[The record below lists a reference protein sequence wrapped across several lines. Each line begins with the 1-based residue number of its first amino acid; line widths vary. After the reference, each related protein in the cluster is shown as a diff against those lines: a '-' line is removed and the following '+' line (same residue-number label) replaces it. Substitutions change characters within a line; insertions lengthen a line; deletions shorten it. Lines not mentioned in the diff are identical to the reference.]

1 VLMAE
6 AFGGDM
12 RLVAFMQFLRVM
24 LVALVASIVARLWA
38 TPGGPVTHT
47 IDWFPALAAV
57 PLIETLALAVGGA
70 FLGVKLRIPAG
81 PLLVPLAAGIALS
94 IGHEVTI
101 TLPPWLMVGCYAVVG
116 WIIGLRFTKDIVLY
130 AARMLPRIAASILTL
145 IVLCGGL
152 AWVLH
157 LTLGT
162 DMLTAYLATSPG
174 GADSIAII
182 AASSKVDLPF
192 VMAMQTARFLLVLLV
207 GPSLAR
213 WVVRWT
219 PA

>member
-1 VLMAE
+1 VWGSAPGAATVMVLMAE

-24 LVALVASIVARLWA
+24 LVALVASIVARLWV
-38 TPGGPVTHT
+38 TPGGSVAHT
-47 IDWFPALAAV
+47 IDWFPSLAAV

-81 PLLVPLAAGIALS
+81 PLLVPLAA
-94 IGHEVTI
+94 
-101 TLPPWLMVGCYAVVG
+101 
-116 WIIGLRFTKDIVLY
+116 
-130 AARMLPRIAASILTL
+130 
-145 IVLCGGL
+145 
-152 AWVLH
+152 
-157 LTLGT
+157 
-162 DMLTAYLATSPG
+162 
-174 GADSIAII
+174 
-182 AASSKVDLPF
+182 SKVDLPF

-213 WVVRWT
+213 LVARWT

>member
-1 VLMAE
+1 
-6 AFGGDM
+6 M

-24 LVALVASIVARLWA
+24 LVALVASIVARLWV
-38 TPGGPVTHT
+38 TPGGPVAPT
-47 IDWFPALAAV
+47 IDWFPAFAAV

-94 IGHEVTI
+94 IGHGMTI

-116 WIIGLRFTKDIVLY
+116 WIIGLRFTRDIVLY

-145 IVLCGGL
+145 ILLCGGL

-213 WVVRWT
+213 LVARWT